1 MQAEILEKYKRAG
14 AIAAKVKNDV
24 LGRIKVDMSLLELA
38 NFIEQKIREYG
49 GQPAFPVNI
58 SIDDVAAHDTPAWN
72 DMRKIPENALV
83 KIDIGVHV
91 DGYIGDLAFTW
102 CSKPNPIIN
111 TAEDVLNAAISVIR
125 PEITISDISV
135 VIEEKAKES
144 GYGVITNLT
153 GHGLEQYEFHAS
165 PNIPNVKN
173 DIDYKLKKGD
183 VIALEP
189 FLTESNGYVKE
200 SGKSEIFRFLQDR
213 PVRMLEA
220 RKILQMARETWH
232 GLPFAK
238 RWLSS
243 FSPLKIALAIKQL
256 EDANA
261 IESFPVLKEIS
272 GKPIAQAEHT
282 IVVLEKPLVI
292 TYG

>member
-153 GHGLEQYEFHAS
+153 GHGLEQYEFHAP